1 MRKLS
6 YLVHAS
12 LVYII
17 LVYVIIISRDAFICI
32 NIVRL

>member
-6 YLVHAS
+6 FLVHAS

-17 LVYVIIISRDAFICI
+17 LVYVIIISRGASICI